1 MLHHIKSVT
10 YKTVGLRTPMLR
22 RFIELCKGI
31 TGTRD
36 ICRAVLRRRRT
47 FYLYQKLVQ
56 ETCTRNLLGKF
67 DASSSQ
73 FLAQQQLASQSR
85 CTVIRGQFLWWNRD
99 VLDWVQGSCTRKQ
112 ASTRLTDTRASFLY
126 KTTYTSFW
134 YKFLERVSPA
144 LHAYL

>member
-10 YKTVGLRTPMLR
+10 YKTVGLRIPMLR

-31 TGTRD
+31 TGTSD

-67 DASSSQ
+67 DAK
-73 FLAQQQLASQSR
+73 FI
-85 CTVIRGQFLWWNRD
+85 TV
-99 VLDWVQGSCTRKQ
+99 SCT
-112 ASTRLTDTRASFLY
+112 
-126 KTTYTSFW
+126 TTTGQPITLHGNSW
-134 YKFLERVSPA
+134 TVSVME
-144 LHAYL
+144 